1 MPSGTNTSEVGRY
14 MANLFKLKRHNRS
27 GNTSEPSPHLA
38 IMNKKTLVIIY
49 LVLGIFSLIV
59 LVPLVWLLFTSL
71 KSQQDLAYNTWG
83 IPQKFMF
90 SNYYEAWVKS
100 RIGNYLLNSVYSTAI
115 AIVITIVTVCPI
127 SFVLARFNFK
137 GNRLVYYFAI
147 AGMMIP
153 IHSAI
158 IPIYI
163 MVGDMNAYNSL
174 PMLGLIYGAFRIPVS
189 VFIMESFIRVL
200 PKELDE
206 CAAIDGCSAWKLFFK
221 VTMPLSKDGIVTIS
235 VLAVLGCWNE
245 LLVSMLIMNET
256 TKKTLPSGLMSFL
269 TEYTSEYTKLAA
281 GVMIA
286 IVPAIIF
293 YAFASNKIEKG
304 MIAGAIKG

>member
-1 MPSGTNTSEVGRY
+1 
-14 MANLFKLKRHNRS
+14 
-27 GNTSEPSPHLA
+27 
-38 IMNKKTLVIIY
+38 
-49 LVLGIFSLIV
+49 
-59 LVPLVWLLFTSL
+59 
-71 KSQQDLAYNTWG
+71 
-83 IPQKFMF
+83 MF
-90 SNYYEAWVKS
+90 SNYIEAWTRS
-100 RIGNYLLNSVYSTAI
+100 RIGNYLLNSVYSTAV
-115 AIVITIVTVCPI
+115 AIVVTLVTVCPI

-137 GNRLVYYFAI
+137 INRLVYYFAI

-163 MVGDMNAYNSL
+163 MVGDMDAYNSL

-200 PKELDE
+200 PRELDE
-206 CAAIDGCSAWKLFFK
+206 CASIDGCSAWKLFFK
-221 VTMPLSKDGIVTIS
+221 VIMPLSKDGIVTIT

-256 TKKTLPSGLMSFL
+256 KKKTLPSGLMSFL

-293 YAFASNKIEKG
+293 YAFASSKIEKG

>member
-1 MPSGTNTSEVGRY
+1 
-14 MANLFKLKRHNRS
+14 MANLLKLKFNNKS
-27 GNTSEPSPHLA
+27 SNEPEPSPHLA
-38 IMNKKTLVIIY
+38 IMNKKTLAIIY
-49 LVLGIFSLIV
+49 AVLVFFSLIV
-59 LVPLVWLLFTSL
+59 LIPLLWLLFTSL
-71 KSQQDLAYNTWG
+71 KSQQDLANNTWG
-83 IPQKFMF
+83 LPQRYMF
-90 SNYYEAWVKS
+90 SNYFDAWVKS
-100 RIGNYLLNSVYSTAI
+100 RIGRYLLNSVYSTAV
-115 AIVITIVTVCPI
+115 AVVVTLVTVCPI

-163 MVGDMNAYNSL
+163 MVGDLDAYNSL

-189 VFIMESFIRVL
+189 VFIMESFIRIL

-206 CAAIDGCSAWKLFFK
+206 CASIDGCSTWKLFYK
-221 VTMPLSKDGIVTIS
+221 VTMPLSKDGIVTIC

-256 TKKTLPSGLMSFL
+256 TKKTLPSGLMSFF
-269 TEYTSEYTKLAA
+269 TEYTSDYTKLAA

-286 IVPAIIF
+286 IVPAVIF

>member
-1 MPSGTNTSEVGRY
+1 MTQ
-14 MANLFKLKRHNRS
+14 LFKRKP
-27 GNTSEPSPHLA
+27 GKNTDEEIKPSSHLA
-38 IMNKKTLVIIY
+38 IGNKKTLVAIYII
-49 LVLGIFSLIV
+49 LGLFSLVV
-59 LVPLVWLLFTSL
+59 LVPLVWLLLTSL
-71 KSQQDLAYNTWG
+71 KSAQDLAHNTWG
-83 IPQKFMF
+83 LPQKYIF
-90 SNYYEAWVKS
+90 SNYIDAWSRS
-100 RIGNYLLNSVYSTAI
+100 RISTYMLNSVYSTVI
-115 AIVITIVTVCPI
+115 AIGVTIVTVCPI

-158 IPIYI
+158 IPIYM
-163 MVGDMNAYNSL
+163 MVGDMKAYNSL
-174 PMLGLIYGAFRIPVS
+174 SVLGLIYGAFRIPIS
-189 VFIMESFIRVL
+189 IFIMESFIRVL

-206 CAAIDGCSAWKLFFK
+206 CAFIDGCSTWKLFFK
-221 VTMPLSKDGIVTIS
+221 ITMPLSKDGIVTIS

-245 LLVSMLIMNET
+245 LLVAMLLLNKT
-256 TKKTLPSGLMSFL
+256 NKKTLPSGLMGFL
-269 TEYTSEYTKLAA
+269 AEYTSEYTKLAA

-286 IVPAIIF
+286 IIPAIIF

>member
-1 MPSGTNTSEVGRY
+1 MAKPFRSKLSNRANNTP
-14 MANLFKLKRHNRS
+14 
-27 GNTSEPSPHLA
+27 EPSPHLA
-38 IMNKKTLVIIY
+38 IVNKKTLIIIY
-49 LVLGIFSLIV
+49 IVLGIFSLIV
-59 LVPLVWLLFTSL
+59 LVPLIWLLFASL

-83 IPQKFMF
+83 LPKQFLF
-90 SNYYEAWVKS
+90 SNYTEAWVRS
-100 RIGNYLLNSVYSTAI
+100 RISIYLLNSVFSTVI
-115 AIVITIVTVCPI
+115 AIVVTIITVCPI

-137 GNRLVYYFAI
+137 INRLVYYFAI

-158 IPIYI
+158 IPIYM

-174 PMLGLIYGAFRIPVS
+174 PMLGIIYGAFRIPVS

-200 PKELDE
+200 PRELDE
-206 CAAIDGCSAWKLFFK
+206 CAAIDGCSAWKLFLK

-235 VLAVLGCWNE
+235 VLTVLGCWNE
-245 LLVSMLIMNET
+245 LLVSMLLMNET
-256 TKKTLPSGLMSFL
+256 NKKTLPSGLMSFL

-286 IVPAIIF
+286 IVPAIVF

>member
-1 MPSGTNTSEVGRY
+1 
-14 MANLFKLKRHNRS
+14 MANIFKLRFNNKSR
-27 GNTSEPSPHLA
+27 NTPEPSPHLA
-38 IMNKKTLVIIY
+38 IVSKKTLVAIY
-49 LVLGIFSLIV
+49 TVLGIFSLIV
-59 LVPLVWLLFTSL
+59 LIPLIWLLFTSL
-71 KSQQDLAYNTWG
+71 KTQQDLSYNTWG
-83 IPQKFMF
+83 LPQKYMF
-90 SNYYEAWVKS
+90 SNYVEAWVKS
-100 RIGNYLLNSVYSTAI
+100 RIGIYLRNSVFSTIVAI
-115 AIVITIVTVCPI
+115 IITIVTVCPV

-137 GNRLVYYFAI
+137 GNRLIYYFAI

-158 IPIYI
+158 IPIYM
-163 MVGDMNAYNSL
+163 MVGNMNAYNSL

-189 VFIMESFIRVL
+189 IFIMESFIRVL

-206 CAAIDGCSAWKLFFK
+206 CAAIDGCSAWKLFFR

-235 VLAVLGCWNE
+235 VLAVLACWNE
-245 LLVSMLIMNET
+245 LLVSMLVMNET

-286 IVPAIIF
+286 IVPAIVF